1 MSLYVD
7 LHQNPLSLSLLQQ
20 YLETTKELIITDIQ
34 KPIAKIVALEK
45 KAEIEEPLT
54 LEQIQQ
60 LVLQTIPPEQDL
72 ANELIAERRQEAK
85 YE

>member
-20 YLETTKELIITDIQ
+20 YLRTTKELIITDIQ

-45 KAEIEEPLT
+45 KVETEPLT

>member
-1 MSLYVD
+1 MTHLAIHNKINLLPLNLLAEVEDYVD
-7 LHQNPLSLSLLQQ
+7 FLLQKYQ
-20 YLETTKELIITDIQ
+20 KIELSNQLETD
-34 KPIAKIVALEK
+34 ADS
-45 KAEIEEPLT
+45 LT

>member
-1 MSLYVD
+1 MTHLAIQNKINQLPLNLLAEVEDYVD
-7 LHQNPLSLSLLQQ
+7 FLLQ
-20 YLETTKELIITDIQ
+20 KHQ
-34 KPIAKIVALEK
+34 KVQLK
-45 KAEIEEPLT
+45 KRLQSDSDSLT

-72 ANELIAERRQEAK
+72 ADELIAERRQEAK

>member
-7 LHQNPLSLSLLQQ
+7 LHQNPLSLSSLQQ
-20 YLETTKELIITDIQ
+20 YLRTTEELILTDLQ
-34 KPIAKIVALEK
+34 KPIAKIVAFSK
-45 KAEIEEPLT
+45 KAETESLT

>member
-7 LHQNPLSLSLLQQ
+7 LHQNSLSLSLLQQ
-20 YLETTKELIITDIQ
+20 YLRTTKKIIITDIQ

-45 KAEIEEPLT
+45 KAETEPLT

-60 LVLQTIPPEQDL
+60 LVLQTISPEQDL
-72 ANELIAERRQEAK
+72 ASEK
-85 YE
+85 

>member
-7 LHQNPLSLSLLQQ
+7 LHQNSLSLSLLQQ
-20 YLETTKELIITDIQ
+20 YLRTTKELIITDIQ

-45 KAEIEEPLT
+45 KAETEPLT

-60 LVLQTIPPEQDL
+60 LVLQTISPEQDL
-72 ANELIAERRQEAK
+72 TSEK
-85 YE
+85 

>member
-20 YLETTKELIITDIQ
+20 YLKTTKELIITDIQ

-45 KAEIEEPLT
+45 KASVGWVGALLQHTTTNDFRKE
-54 LEQIQQ
+54 IQQ
-60 LVLQTIPPEQDL
+60 IH
-72 ANELIAERRQEAK
+72 
-85 YE
+85 